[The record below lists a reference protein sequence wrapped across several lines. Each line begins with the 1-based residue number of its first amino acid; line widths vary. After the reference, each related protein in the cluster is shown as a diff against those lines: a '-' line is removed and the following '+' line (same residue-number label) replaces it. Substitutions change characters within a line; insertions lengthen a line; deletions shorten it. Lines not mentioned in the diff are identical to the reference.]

1 MLKAK
6 DFKMEKYFKNHILGW
21 VAAICI
27 LWGYYLNANMYASSW
42 LMWAVGNLFMGG
54 YCFYK
59 KAYPAA
65 AMSFVLI
72 ILNVYG
78 YLKWQ

>member
-1 MLKAK
+1 MLKAR
-6 DFKMEKYFKNHILGW
+6 DFEMEKYFKNHILGW
-21 VAAICI
+21 VGAILI
-27 LWGYYLNANMYASSW
+27 LGGYYLNANMHTSSW
-42 LMWAVGNLFMGG
+42 LVWGVGNLLMGG

-78 YLKWQ
+78 YLKWS